1 MSGSPLPEAKVIF
14 VGPPAVG
21 KTTLSTVLLGR
32 PFESNVIPTTAP
44 MFACHTVSVDSD
56 HEVSLHFWDTAGHE
70 RFQAI
75 TKPFYRDADIA
86 VVCYIPSQSNV
97 LESWASRVLEVVPEC
112 HLVYV
117 VTQCDK
123 YTREELADDAEATK
137 DFGLSHGS
145 RRFVTSAKTGEGVSV
160 LLDALAQ
167 TAFSQYQGRQGD
179 GGVRGSGVGN
189 SAAKAAGDAGG
200 CC

>member
-1 MSGSPLPEAKVIF
+1 MSVSPLLEAKVIF

-32 PFESNVIPTTAP
+32 PFESNVISTTAP
-44 MFACHTVSVDSD
+44 MFACHTVSVGSGQ
-56 HEVSLHFWDTAGHE
+56 EVSLHFWDTAGQE

-86 VVCYIPSQSNV
+86 VLCYSPSQSNA

-112 HLVYV
+112 QLLSV

-137 DFGLSHGS
+137 GFGLSHGS

-160 LLDALAQ
+160 LLYALAQ
-167 TAFSQYQGRQGD
+167 TAFSQYEARQGD
-179 GGVRGSGVGN
+179 RAVRDSGADN
-189 SAAKAAGDAGG
+189 SAAGTAGEAGG